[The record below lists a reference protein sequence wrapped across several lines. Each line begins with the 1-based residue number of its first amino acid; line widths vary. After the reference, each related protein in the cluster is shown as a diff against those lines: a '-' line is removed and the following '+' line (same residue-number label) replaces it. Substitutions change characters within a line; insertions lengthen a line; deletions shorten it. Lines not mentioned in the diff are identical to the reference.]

1 MLVKT
6 AYMGLFYGRLLTW
19 VYHFVCKD
27 TLHGSI
33 YGRLLTW
40 VYHLLVKTAYM
51 GLFYTEIYLV
61 LKLKIFTGKNLIF
74 FLFLLET

>member
-1 MLVKT
+1 MGLPFCFVKT
-6 AYMGLFYGRLLTW
+6 PYMGLFMVDCLHGSTIL
-19 VYHFVCKD
+19 FCKD

-51 GLFYTEIYLV
+51 GLFLW
-61 LKLKIFTGKNLIF
+61 
-74 FLFLLET
+74 